1 MEYTAVPAKVE
12 GLGVLCARNKIG
24 PIAVFFPCSA
34 FSLSTY
40 KHLTRQTP
48 SYHPQD
54 ET

>member
-1 MEYTAVPAKVE
+1 MLPYENVSLFLSPDSLYRHSSA
-12 GLGVLCARNKIG
+12 
-24 PIAVFFPCSA
+24 FFPCSA
-34 FSLSTY
+34 FSLSTC